1 MPFGIKGAVEV
12 VCGICLEGREEKVW
26 KKQKAERLALRPDLN
41 LGLAAFPATLQSGG
55 QGWAADGEGSRSSSF
70 RKDLS

>member
-12 VCGICLEGREEKVW
+12 VCSIYSEERGGKVW
-26 KKQKAERLALRPDLN
+26 KKQKAERLALRLALN
-41 LGLAAFPATLQSGG
+41 PGLAAFPAALQRGG
-55 QGWAADGEGSRSSSF
+55 QSWAADGEGSRSSSF